1 MCRGLFLQ
9 VEGAFGMRRA
19 MLRGEDDLSGG
30 YWFESSRRSKPQ
42 VSRLVC
48 QVLKIALRRTC
59 DFPFRRWPAL
69 RGSGLPQSVAE
80 GSVEGFGGAT
90 VGEATP
96 EVVVLGHGHLGVAEL
111 VGDLAGGEFAFVEQ
125 GGAGLAE
132 HMAGDPGELAAAAGL
147 AKLS

>member
-1 MCRGLFLQ
+1 MIFRVVTGSSP
-9 VEGAFGMRRA
+9 VGGA
-19 MLRGEDDLSGG
+19 
-30 YWFESSRRSKPQ
+30 KPQ

-90 VGEATP
+90 VGEATCQ
-96 EVVVLGHGHLGVAEL
+96 VVFLGRGDLRVAEL
-111 VGDLAGGEFAFVEQ
+111 VGDLAGGEFAFRR
-125 GGAGLAE
+125 AGWRRSCGT
-132 HMAGDPGELAAAAGL
+132 HDW
-147 AKLS
+147 